1 MQDIIKTIEH
11 MAMTGQFSALAITV
25 GCIYGLIKT
34 AETALKIAAG
44 VAAALALIYFF
55 DPSFYSSI
63 ANIILCKPTQPKH
76 HHFSFQALSGK
87 KQKQAEKDQLSSVQ

>member
-1 MQDIIKTIEH
+1 

-34 AETALKIAAG
+34 AETVLKIAAG

-63 ANIILCKPTQPKH
+63 ANIMISIFHRIVGISTLVT
-76 HHFSFQALSGK
+76 GG
-87 KQKQAEKDQLSSVQ
+87 

>member
-44 VAAALALIYFF
+44 VAAALAIIYFF

-63 ANIILCKPTQPKH
+63 ANIMIAIFHRIVGISTLVT
-76 HHFSFQALSGK
+76 GG
-87 KQKQAEKDQLSSVQ
+87 